1 MNTSKRQEEANLHMQ
16 IAVSHIENKNYPQAL
31 KELMVAEDLAPNN
44 ASIESNLGL
53 VYFLR
58 ERYDLAEKHYLRSIS
73 IRKDFT
79 EAKNNLARVYIEVG
93 QLTKAEPLL
102 KEALKDLT
110 FSEYFLIYVNYGIL
124 EYKQKN
130 YPASKT
136 YLKKALE
143 LDRENCY
150 AHLYLG
156 RDYLDS
162 EEVSLA
168 TDQLEKAISFC
179 QPAGVDEAHYF
190 AALAHFRNKQ
200 RDRAIVRFEELLQLF
215 PNGKYNEKSKKML
228 DLIKKGNLWKLQAN
242 YLRPSELKKT

>member
-16 IAVSHIENKNYPQAL
+16 IAVSHIQNQNYPMAL
-31 KELMVAEDLAPNN
+31 KELMTAEDLAPNN

-58 ERYDLAEKHYLRSIS
+58 EHYDMAEKHYLKSIS
-73 IRKDFT
+73 IRNDFT

-102 KEALKDLT
+102 KDALKDLT
-110 FSEYFLIYVNYGIL
+110 FSEYYLIYVNYGIL
-124 EYKQKN
+124 EFKQKN
-130 YPASKT
+130 YTASKM

-143 LDRENCY
+143 LDRENCQ

-156 RDYLDS
+156 RNYLDTV
-162 EEVSLA
+162 EVSLA
-168 TDQLEKAISFC
+168 ADQLEKAISFC
-179 QPAGVDEAHYF
+179 QPQGVDDAHYY

-200 RDRAIVRFEELLQLF
+200 RDRAIVRFEELIQIF
-215 PNGKYNEKSKKML
+215 PTGKYNEKAKKML
-228 DLIKKGNLWKLQAN
+228 DLIKKGNL
-242 YLRPSELKKT
+242 